1 MRELTETAE
10 LWLDP
15 AAIECLNRTRSG
27 VLNVL
32 IGVGAIVA
40 LSGLV
45 LRGRTS
51 GAWFPVPERIN
62 QGMFLTLG
70 LIFVVSTVLRRILGR
85 RARLRDP
92 QTRGERFYW
101 GHVIPAV
108 VGALAAVL
116 GLAYGWLVS
125 PRLEAVLLFWLAA
138 LVLGV
143 LAYPRG
149 RELEDFD
156 APMGDPGGPAR

>member
-10 LWLDP
+10 LSLDP
-15 AAIECLNRTRSG
+15 AATECLNRTRSG

-45 LRGRTS
+45 LRGREV
-51 GAWFPVPERIN
+51 GAWFPFPERVN
-62 QGMFLTLG
+62 QGMFLALG
-70 LIFVVSTVLRRILGR
+70 LIFVVSTILRRILGSR
-85 RARLRDP
+85 TRLRDP
-92 QTRGERFYW
+92 QTRGTRFYW
-101 GHVIPAV
+101 GHVVPAV

-116 GLAYGWLVS
+116 GFAYGWLVS
-125 PRLEAVLLFWLAA
+125 PRLEAILPFWLGA

-156 APMGDPGGPAR
+156 GPMTFPGGSAR